1 MAQTLPSI
9 VLVEDDASL
18 SVAMER
24 VLQAAGFHTSA
35 FSSGEELLNHEA
47 ARDAACFLL
56 DVHLP
61 GMTGFELREALAE
74 KAGDVPV
81 IFMTAYDEPE
91 SRASARDSVFLVK
104 PFAGRLLL
112 DAIRHA
118 LEPRSKD

>member
-35 FSSGEELLNHEA
+35 FSSGEELLNHAA
-47 ARDAACFLL
+47 ARDASCFLL

-61 GMTGFELREALAE
+61 GMTGFELREALART
-74 KAGDVPV
+74 AGGVPV
-81 IFMTAYDEPE
+81 IFMTAYDEPDT
-91 SRASARDSVFLVK
+91 RLNARDSVFLVK

-118 LEPRSKD
+118 LLPKSND